1 MIRRPPRSTR
11 TDTLFPYTTLFRS
24 RFVLDVL
31 TAAGR
36 KEETGSR
43 RCRRSVAGRW
53 AVQHGSGTSRPR
65 FTVTLTNTAPANYP
79 GICENAITRARN
91 PRPPPD
97 SFQRPPYQQ
106 RKPKDTACLGVLTRR
121 PNGNRKN
128 VVKEKHVTK

>member
-36 KEETGSR
+36 KEEPGSR

-65 FTVTLTNTAPANYP
+65 FTVTLTKTAPANYP
-79 GICENAITRARN
+79 GICDNAITRKAYPDAAR
-91 PRPPPD
+91 PHSTAPVPAKEILWTCMPCGTVR
-97 SFQRPPYQQ
+97 QRGLADKQG
-106 RKPKDTACLGVLTRR
+106 DGEV
-121 PNGNRKN
+121 
-128 VVKEKHVTK
+128 

>member
-65 FTVTLTNTAPANYP
+65 FTVTLTNTAPANYA
-79 GICENAITRARN
+79 GICEHAITRARHT
-91 PRPPPD
+91 RTPPD
-97 SFQRPPYQQ
+97 RIQRPPYQQ
-106 RKPKDTACLGVLTRR
+106 RNSDGPACTVVPTRR
-121 PNGNRKN
+121 THGDRRPCR
-128 VVKEKHVTK
+128 

>member
-65 FTVTLTNTAPANYP
+65 FTVTLTNTRSEEHTSELPSLMRISYAVFCLKKKNSSITPQHIDKP
-79 GICENAITRARN
+79 SSDTRHDTITRHN
-91 PRPPPD
+91 
-97 SFQRPPYQQ
+97 
-106 RKPKDTACLGVLTRR
+106 
-121 PNGNRKN
+121 
-128 VVKEKHVTK
+128 H

>member
-79 GICENAITRARN
+79 GICENAITRARHRSEEHTSELQSLMRISYAVFCLKKKKTKQLQQVK
-91 PRPPPD
+91 PRQINNIPH
-97 SFQRPPYQQ
+97 
-106 RKPKDTACLGVLTRR
+106 
-121 PNGNRKN
+121 NI
-128 VVKEKHVTK
+128 

>member
-79 GICENAITRARN
+79 GICERSEERRVGKECVSTCRSRW
-91 PRPPPD
+91 
-97 SFQRPPYQQ
+97 SPYHE
-106 RKPKDTACLGVLTRR
+106 KKNTKDIRT
-121 PNGNRKN
+121 
-128 VVKEKHVTK
+128 

>member
-79 GICENAITRARN
+79 GICENAITRARHTRTPTDRITRPQYQHSKHDGPACPVVR
-91 PRPPPD
+91 PRRTD
-97 SFQRPPYQQ
+97 
-106 RKPKDTACLGVLTRR
+106 D
-121 PNGNRKN
+121 
-128 VVKEKHVTK
+128 